1 MSQGVE
7 CLSLGKTNKGKGM
20 EKKMNKK
27 TALQNRDTRGMD
39 QDIRLSWQKDD
50 GMFEWALP
58 DGTIEMVD
66 EAEFQ
71 ARGGKIVDWEG

>member
-1 MSQGVE
+1 MTNNHRKTGLQMRNDRGV
-7 CLSLGKTNKGKGM
+7 
-20 EKKMNKK
+20 
-27 TALQNRDTRGMD
+27 D

-50 GMFEWALP
+50 GLFEWILP

-71 ARGGKIVDWEG
+71 ARGGKTVNWNFGPVLRSK